1 MITYICDT
9 DLEIVVGNGY
19 SHRDRSSKLVVT
31 KGFTKGIQLQSGQ
44 VQALSNAVASTGGSA
59 YASSKIVLGGLLEY

>member
-19 SHRDRSSKLVVT
+19 SHRDSKLVVT